1 MAAALSEKERDRAAL
16 EAQMTGDFAAAA
28 EAHQRQ
34 LAEQAE
40 ETRERRVAYLQ
51 RNAARRMFQADLLYG
66 WSTWQG
72 QWEEAARQKR
82 MLAAAGARLARPAL
96 AAAVAHWVGDWRAAE
111 HERALAGADKATREL
126 MATAAAERSNLVTEL
141 AEVKSELEHL
151 KLTGNSE
158 RSRLE
163 EQLKADA
170 ASAEE
175 DHVRQM
181 EEQLEAEKEK
191 RIAGLQQRAARRI
204 ANADIA
210 FGFSTWQGQWE
221 EQARQKRMLAAAGA
235 RLARPALAAAVAH
248 WRDDWQEE
256 VLAAEMEAQS
266 AAKAALIDEARL
278 RREELEGGKEA
289 LLRQLERE
297 RGEAA
302 AREQGLEASVERL
315 VAELQSANEAS
326 AARGNDLQAQMSLA
340 LETTEA
346 AYERKMAEQLEDE
359 KEKRVAHLQQQAV
372 RRIANADIAFGF
384 SAWQEQW
391 AEQARQKRMLAAA
404 GARLAR
410 PALAAAVAH
419 WLVLWREAEEE
430 RRLHAAA
437 LEKAEI
443 MNSVGSE
450 RAALQGKLDAMA
462 AQLAVAGQQQA
473 SLEGDVEARIA
484 AAEAAFAKQAEERM
498 EAEKEKRVAHLQQS
512 AARRIANR
520 DIAMGFGAWQEQWEE
535 AARQK
540 RMLAAAGARL
550 ARPALA
556 AAVAGWVA
564 DWREAEAERQ
574 AAEVAAV
581 RTALLEVSGATNTQ
595 LTAEIAAVKAELA
608 EALAAALRQK
618 EELVGSAAD
627 AAVAAE
633 VLYQKQME
641 AQAESEGE
649 KRVAHLQQ
657 SAARRI
663 ACRDIARGFS
673 AWQVQWEEAARHKRM
688 LAAAGARLARPALA
702 AAVALWVGDWHASAR
717 ERAAAEVA
725 RATSELV
732 AAASADKGGLQVLLM
747 ETQAALK
754 AALADSAEVR
764 ATMEAALENQTLSGE
779 QMFQKQMAEAAEAEK
794 EKRVAHLQKQAV
806 RRIANAGIASGF
818 SAWQEQWEEAARQKR
833 MLAAAGARLARP
845 ALAAAVAHWRTD
857 WQVAEMER
865 VAEAQRQ
872 AKHEYIA
879 MSDAARVHL
888 DEELRRVRAEAA
900 KYSLDR
906 VAIDE
911 ERRNFNRKYE
921 ELQGSRHTWE
931 MERQATMAVLDGERR
946 NIAEAEERPRLEH
959 VKQLRDI
966 ERKKKAE
973 TAEVEARLQELLSQQ
988 RESFEEEKARMAAER
1003 KMFSSDS
1010 EAQRKGF
1017 EDARNAER
1025 ADHAALMLQLQEAQ
1039 GEAALKGD
1047 EAARGQTTIA
1057 ELRAKLEA
1065 MRNLKPP
1072 SEPPSTQSSRPGT
1085 RPKSPISHSDERA
1098 KRKSKE
1104 NTTISLKGLVVDSSP
1119 GALPIPE
1126 QLRLALSKNAAR
1138 VIDLFR
1144 EWDEDKDGKV
1154 SKKEFRKAMP
1164 ALGFDIPVAEIDA
1177 LFDANDPDRS
1187 GNMEF
1192 KELKAM
1198 LKPQRGAKA
1207 VSAVTTAVNVSSAV
1221 SAFKKKGAGAAGAGP
1236 SSLGPAAAPNDA
1248 AAAMKLLARKK
1259 S

>member
-1 MAAALSEKERDRAAL
+1 MN
-16 EAQMTGDFAAAA
+16 GDFAAAA

-34 LAEQAE
+34 LAEQEE
-40 ETRERRVAYLQ
+40 ETREQKVAYLQ

-66 WSTWQG
+66 WSTWQE

-82 MLAAAGARLARPAL
+82 MLAAASARLARPQL

-111 HERALAGADKATREL
+111 HERALASADKSTREL
-126 MATAAAERSNLVTEL
+126 MATAAAERSSLAAEL
-141 AEVKSELEHL
+141 AEVRLELENL

-158 RSRLE
+158 VSRLE

-191 RIAGLQQRAARRI
+191 RVAHLQQQAARRI
-204 ANADIA
+204 ANAGIA
-210 FGFSTWQGQWE
+210 SGFTTWQEQWE
-221 EQARQKRMLAAAGA
+221 EKARQKRMLAAAGS

-248 WRDDWQEE
+248 WRDDWQEA
-256 VLAAEMEAQS
+256 VLLAEMESQS

-297 RGEAA
+297 RAEAA

-315 VAELQSANEAS
+315 LAELQSANEAS

-340 LETTEA
+340 LETAEQ
-346 AYERKMAEQLEDE
+346 AYERKMAEQLEAE
-359 KEKRVAHLQQQAV
+359 KEKRVAGLEQQAA

-384 SAWQEQW
+384 STWQEQW
-391 AEQARQKRMLAAA
+391 AEAARQKRMLAAA

-419 WLVLWREAEEE
+419 WLVLWREEEEE
-430 RRLHAAA
+430 RRLQAAA
-437 LEKAEI
+437 REKAEI
-443 MNSVGSE
+443 MTSVSSE
-450 RAALQGKLDAMA
+450 KAALQAQLDAMA

-473 SLEGDVEARIA
+473 SLQGDVESRIA
-484 AAEAAFAKQAEERM
+484 AAEAAFAKQVEERL
-498 EAEKEKRVAHLQQS
+498 EAEKEKRIAHLQQQ
-512 AARRIANR
+512 AARRIANAG
-520 DIAMGFGAWQEQWEE
+520 IASGFTTWQGQWEE
-535 AARQK
+535 QARQK

-595 LTAEIAAVKAELA
+595 LTSDVEALKAELA

-618 EELVGSAAD
+618 EGLVGTAAD
-627 AAVAAE
+627 AAAAAE
-633 VLYQKQME
+633 ALHQKQME
-641 AQAESEGE
+641 AQAEAEGE
-649 KRVAHLQQ
+649 KRIAHLQQ
-657 SAARRI
+657 LAARRI
-663 ACRDIARGFS
+663 ACRDIAMGFS
-673 AWQVQWEEAARHKRM
+673 AWQYQWEEQAREKRM

-702 AAVALWVGDWHASAR
+702 AAVAHWVGDWHAAAR
-717 ERAAAEVA
+717 ERAAAEAA
-725 RATSELV
+725 RARSELV
-732 AAASADKGGLQVLLM
+732 AAASADKGGLQVMLM
-747 ETQAALK
+747 EAQAALK

-764 ATMEAALENQTLSGE
+764 ATMEAALANQALSGE

-794 EKRVAHLQKQAV
+794 EKRVAHLQKQAM

-818 SAWQEQWEEAARQKR
+818 TTWQEQWEEQARQKR
-833 MLAAAGARLARP
+833 MLAAAGARLSRP

-857 WQVAEMER
+857 WQVAEAER
-865 VAEAQRQ
+865 VAEEQRQ
-872 AKHEYIA
+872 AKGEYMA

-888 DEELRRVRAEAA
+888 DEELRRVRAEAS

-911 ERRNFNRKYE
+911 ERRNFNSKYE
-921 ELQGSRHTWE
+921 DLQASRHTWE

-1003 KMFSSDS
+1003 NSWSSDS

-1017 EDARNAER
+1017 EDARKAER
-1025 ADHAALMLQLQEAQ
+1025 EERAALMLQLEQAQ
-1039 GEAALKGD
+1039 GEAALRGD
-1047 EAARGQTTIA
+1047 EAARGQVTIA
-1057 ELRAKLEA
+1057 ELRAKLESMKA
-1065 MRNLKPP
+1065 AKPP
-1072 SEPPSTQSSRPGT
+1072 SEPPSTQSSRPTT
-1085 RPKSPISHSDERA
+1085 RPKSPNLSSDERI
-1098 KRKSKE
+1098 KRRSKE
-1104 NTTISLKGLVVDSSP
+1104 KVVEKVVENKNTTTSLKGLVVDTSP
-1119 GALPIPE
+1119 DALPIPE

-1164 ALGFDIPVAEIDA
+1164 ALGFDIPVKEIDA

-1187 GNMEF
+1187 GSMEF

-1198 LKPQRGAKA
+1198 LKPSRGPATVK
-1207 VSAVTTAVNVSSAV
+1207 TAVNTAMTVNSAV
-1221 SAFKKKGAGAAGAGP
+1221 SAFKKKGAGGAGGAGAGS

-1248 AAAMKLLARKK
+1248 AAVMKMLSKKK